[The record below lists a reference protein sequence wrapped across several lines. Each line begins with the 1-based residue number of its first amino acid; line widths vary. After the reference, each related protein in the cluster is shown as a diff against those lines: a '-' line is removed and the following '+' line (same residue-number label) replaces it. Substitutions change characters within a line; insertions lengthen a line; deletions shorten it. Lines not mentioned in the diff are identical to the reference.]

1 MSCLHGR
8 FRVRLNGSHEPP
20 ETLWDMLLVQH
31 MCVFFLWRRLIPS
44 SNFWKAPWFLPLDWV
59 KNSWWSW
66 GLPKKVSYTVDFQ
79 SLLPFRNNT
88 KQHCAE
94 IHSWCY
100 MELWIYN
107 YHYLLI
113 FTWWHLKFL
122 GVGWGHG
129 FTDNTIIPHGIILNN
144 ITFVCTNYDIEK
156 AIFS

>member
-1 MSCLHGR
+1 MGVMNLLKSCEICCLC
-8 FRVRLNGSHEPP
+8 L
-20 ETLWDMLLVQH
+20 
-31 MCVFFLWRRLIPS
+31 CVFFLWRRLIPS
-44 SNFWKAPWFLPLDWV
+44 SNFWKAPWLLPLDWV

-66 GLPKKVSYTVDFQ
+66 ALPKKVSYTVDFQ